1 MVKSVYESIVKILMD
16 KCKTISTMESC
27 TGGGVANMITN
38 VSGSSEVFNFGA
50 VTYSNAYKVKMG
62 VDKSVI
68 DNYSVYSI
76 QTANEMSKAISNFTG
91 SDYGIGVTGKL
102 KKADTNN
109 MQGEDDL
116 VFVSVF
122 DKNANKFYEKTIKV
136 IYDLREENKAFVIE
150 NIGQMLLD
158 ILK

>member
-1 MVKSVYESIVKILMD
+1 MVRSVYESIVKILTD

>member
-1 MVKSVYESIVKILMD
+1 MVKSVYESIVKILTD

>member
-1 MVKSVYESIVKILMD
+1 MVKSVYESIVKILTD

-158 ILK
+158 IIK